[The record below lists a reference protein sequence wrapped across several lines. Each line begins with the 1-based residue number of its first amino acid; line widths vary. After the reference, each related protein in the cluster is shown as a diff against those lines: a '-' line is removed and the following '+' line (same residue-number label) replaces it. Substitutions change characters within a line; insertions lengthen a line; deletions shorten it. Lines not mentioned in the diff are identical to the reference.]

1 MMFLRR
7 YERKFLFYFYFGHAI
22 YRMETLTKVCKIN
35 VIEYLTGNIYN
46 YENTWKN
53 NWSGVYYLNMK
64 YET

>member
-1 MMFLRR
+1 MRENFCSIFTLAM
-7 YERKFLFYFYFGHAI
+7 LFI
-22 YRMETLTKVCKIN
+22 EWKRWQKVCKIN